1 MAAGFSRWNW
11 SVGLL
16 VVGLLVLLFFR
27 DPRRHFAGTDDVL
40 SAPAD
45 GKVLS
50 VDVVEDPA
58 VGPGRFR
65 RVVTF
70 LNVFD
75 VHVQRVPGPGQV
87 VKSELQPG
95 AKVAAYRPDAG
106 VVNEQQVTVL
116 RRDNGDLIGVRQ
128 IAGLVARRVVGY
140 LHAGDRAE
148 RGRLLGVIKFGSRV
162 DLLVPETYEILV
174 RPGDRVR
181 NGETPMARL
190 AQVTQAT
197 QAVPSTP
204 VSSSR

>member
-116 RRDNGDLIGVRQ
+116 RRDHGDLIGVRQ
-128 IAGLVARRVVGY
+128 IAGLVARRIKCWARQG
-140 LHAGDRAE
+140 E
-148 RGRLLGVIKFGSRV
+148 RLATGERFGMIRFGSRV
-162 DLLVPETYEILV
+162 DVYLPDGVSPLVVEGQRAV
-174 RPGDRVR
+174 A
-181 NGETPMARL
+181 GETVL
-190 AQVTQAT
+190 ADLLGAE
-197 QAVPSTP
+197 PSRRG
-204 VSSSR
+204 VVR

>member
-1 MAAGFSRWNW
+1 M
-11 SVGLL
+11 
-16 VVGLLVLLFFR
+16 
-27 DPRRHFAGTDDVL
+27 L

-45 GKVLS
+45 GKVLT

-58 VGPGRFR
+58 IGPGRFR

-87 VKSELQPG
+87 LKSELQPG
-95 AKVAAYRPDAG
+95 AKVPAYRPDAG
-106 VVNEQQVTVL
+106 EVNEQQVTVL
-116 RRDNGDLIGVRQ
+116 RRDNGDVIGVRQ

-140 LHAGDRAE
+140 LRAGDRVE

-162 DLLVPETYEILV
+162 DLMVPESYEILV

-181 NGETPMARL
+181 NGETPMARP
-190 AQVTQAT
+190 ASA
-197 QAVPSTP
+197 
-204 VSSSR
+204 SSPR